1 MNYADLHSHVA
12 WEIDDG
18 MPSKEDA
25 IISLT
30 NAKKDGVA
38 AICSTPHVV
47 PGQTDKEMLE
57 IIMNRQNDLAKLA
70 APIGIHIYRGA
81 EMFMNYNFIE
91 ALDEH
96 LYLTIN
102 GTKYMLCEFDV
113 RKDISE
119 VEDAEDFFYEIKMK
133 GMIPLLAHVERYFN
147 HGLDIDQI
155 DDWIDM
161 GVVMQVNRTSLLGF
175 HGKTIQK
182 NAWYLIENGYASIV
196 CTDTHRSSGHRV
208 EILSDV
214 EEELT
219 KRVGKENTELLLWK
233 NPLKILND
241 MEVDSLEVRKKE
253 SKKFFKFFK

>member
-1 MNYADLHSHVA
+1 MEYIDLHSHVA

-25 IISLT
+25 LISLK
-30 NAKKDGVA
+30 NAKKDGVV

-47 PGQTDKEMLE
+47 PGQTDQHMLE
-57 IIMNRQNDLAKLA
+57 IIMKRQNDLAKLA
-70 APIGIHIYRGA
+70 DPIGISIYRGA
-81 EMFMNYNFIE
+81 EMFMNYNFIN

-102 GTKYMLCEFDV
+102 GTKYLLCEFDV
-113 RKDISE
+113 RKDISQIE
-119 VEDAEDFFYEIKMK
+119 NCEDFFYEIKVK
-133 GMIPLLAHVERYFN
+133 GMVPLLAHVERYFHN
-147 HGLDIDQI
+147 GLDIDQI
-155 DDWIDM
+155 NEWIDM
-161 GVVMQVNRTSLLGF
+161 GVVMQVNRTSLLGY

-208 EILSDV
+208 EILSDA
-214 EEELT
+214 EEQLI

-233 NPLKILND
+233 NPLKILNNMD
-241 MEVDSLEVRKKE
+241 VDSMNVDEKENRKK
-253 SKKFFKFFK
+253 FKLF